1 MTYEDI
7 YNKYYVKMPKIVAI
21 IWGAL
26 LAVIGLVDVGI
37 ATKGFTWYYK
47 GILEFLVGDQAYTS
61 AIFALIVWLGVAFL
75 LAYAIQFVLKI
86 SISQKIVVV
95 DRLTKIMENTQNK

>member
-7 YNKYYVKMPKIVAI
+7 YNKYYVRMPKIVAI

-26 LAVIGLVDVGI
+26 LAVLGLVEVGI
-37 ATKGFTWYYK
+37 ATEGFADCYK

-61 AIFALIVWLGVAFL
+61 AIFALIVWWDIAFL
-75 LAYAIQFVLKI
+75 IAYAIQFVLKI

-95 DRLTKIMENTQNK
+95 DRLTKIMENTQDK

>member
-7 YNKYYVKMPKIVAI
+7 YNKYYVRMPKIVAI

-26 LAVIGLVDVGI
+26 LAVLGLVEVGI
-37 ATKGFTWYYK
+37 ATEGFADRYE

-61 AIFALIVWLGVAFL
+61 AIFALIVWWGISFL
-75 LAYAIQFVLKI
+75 IAYSIQFVLKI

-95 DRLTKIMENTQNK
+95 DRLTKIMENTQDK

>member
-7 YNKYYVKMPKIVAI
+7 YNKYYVRMPKIVAI

-26 LAVIGLVDVGI
+26 LAVIGLVEVGI
-37 ATKGFTWYYK
+37 ATEGFSYCYE

-61 AIFALIVWLGVAFL
+61 AIFALIIWWGIAFL
-75 LAYAIQFVLKI
+75 IAYTIQFVLKI
-86 SISQKIVVV
+86 FISQKIMVV
-95 DRLTKIMENTQNK
+95 DRLTKIMENTQDK